1 MKHAIHLL
9 FLFALPLYAADDIFD
24 TVDGHACFREILRKS
39 GWGLA
44 GPYERAAF
52 VIEQSDGS
60 IACAEWPSMHTYH
73 AEEFRGDVP
82 EHTIAIAHTH
92 PAEYPLPSQHD
103 YDEATRLGIPVYT
116 ITIRAVYKSMP
127 GDRQRYVITEKQ
139 SWIRETPA
147 TTFASGRRG
156 VSTSR

>member
-60 IACAEWPSMHTYH
+60 IACAEWPSMHTYVLLTIMSSSTNFIIVLLRISI
-73 AEEFRGDVP
+73 ATFR
-82 EHTIAIAHTH
+82 EHSIALASILTMGCF
-92 PAEYPLPSQHD
+92 
-103 YDEATRLGIPVYT
+103 RLNS
-116 ITIRAVYKSMP
+116 RA
-127 GDRQRYVITEKQ
+127 
-139 SWIRETPA
+139 
-147 TTFASGRRG
+147 RR
-156 VSTSR
+156 